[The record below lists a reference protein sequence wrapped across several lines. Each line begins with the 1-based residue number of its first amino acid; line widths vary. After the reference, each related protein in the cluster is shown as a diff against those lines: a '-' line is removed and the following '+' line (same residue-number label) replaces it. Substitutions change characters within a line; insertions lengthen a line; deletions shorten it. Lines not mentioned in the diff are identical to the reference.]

1 MVGHGGFAPEE
12 MCFRWGVSSVCCRF
26 LRLTATGGD
35 PLYPLIPEEE
45 NGNIVILY
53 FSSVFFGQ
61 HVFKFFTFQSKY
73 ELVKPEFQ
81 SLEDIIFTVA
91 KIFKVLPESLYRLV
105 WPIFFFVHI
114 FPYIQNYPFIQGS
127 LIPFKKTVFEDH
139 SWSTKFWPPWNQET
153 SSTVVSNNRK
163 WGQYMQI
170 FNPSY
175 FFKKKVLY
183 LKSKTLS
190 PF

>member
-1 MVGHGGFAPEE
+1 
-12 MCFRWGVSSVCCRF
+12 VSSVCCRF

-105 WPIFFFVHI
+105 
-114 FPYIQNYPFIQGS
+114 
-127 LIPFKKTVFEDH
+127 
-139 SWSTKFWPPWNQET
+139 
-153 SSTVVSNNRK
+153 
-163 WGQYMQI
+163 
-170 FNPSY
+170 
-175 FFKKKVLY
+175 
-183 LKSKTLS
+183 
-190 PF
+190 